1 MRPRRG
7 SGTLGTFGGVFTPS
21 ILTILGIILFL
32 RLGFVVGNAGLGRA
46 LLILALATSIS
57 ALTSTSL
64 SAIATNRKVRGGGD
78 YYLISRSLGIAYGG
92 ALGLTL
98 FAAQAISVAFYAV
111 GFGEALAAMSP
122 ADSGLSTRGIAA
134 IVTVVLLALAYIGAN
149 LATRFQYVVMT
160 VLFAAIIAFFIGGVS
175 LWSPSLLAENWE
187 RPTAGLGFWPL
198 FAIFFPAVT
207 GFTQGVS
214 MSGDLKTPERSLAV
228 GTFSAVGI
236 STLIYVAAIFV
247 FAASLP
253 ETELVGNYNSMKLV
267 ASPTWMVDA
276 GVLAA
281 TFSSALASFL
291 AAPRILQALASDRV
305 FTSLFFL
312 AKTHGP
318 SRNPRRAVLLTA
330 VIAFATIALGNLN
343 AIAAVVSMFF
353 LITYALLNYATYI
366 EATAASPSFRPRFR
380 FFHRRTSL
388 AATVLCGGAMLAI
401 NPMSGVIAIALV
413 AAVHQYVTRTAVP
426 SRWRDSRRA
435 YRFRRVK
442 EGLREIARE
451 PDSARDWQPHILTF
465 TESADRREQV
475 LRFASWIA
483 GGSGVTTA
491 VHIVE
496 GEGTLE
502 SIQERRKEAEEA
514 LRVQLEE
521 DRLDAFP
528 LAIAAPDLRIAA
540 ATLVQAWGVG
550 PIHANTVL
558 LNWVEHLRDW
568 TVTTAPLWYTML
580 LRSAIQLQQNV
591 VVLNA
596 DDAAWRRVMMCEP
609 EDRRIDVWWWEDES
623 CRLALLFAYLMTR
636 TEAWDEANIR
646 LLIPTRPKTD
656 KSVEGNLAHRL
667 EDMRIEATIETVV
680 NADTAALVEQSE
692 GAGVVF
698 LPLRIE
704 GMRVVNPFGQSID
717 ALLAE
722 LPVAALVAA
731 AQDVPLGDEK
741 EGHVVADK
749 DATPPIP
756 DPPSDKSDA
765 G

>member
-1 MRPRRG
+1 
-7 SGTLGTFGGVFTPS
+7 
-21 ILTILGIILFL
+21 
-32 RLGFVVGNAGLGRA
+32 
-46 LLILALATSIS
+46 
-57 ALTSTSL
+57 
-64 SAIATNRKVRGGGD
+64 
-78 YYLISRSLGIAYGG
+78 
-92 ALGLTL
+92 
-98 FAAQAISVAFYAV
+98 
-111 GFGEALAAMSP
+111 
-122 ADSGLSTRGIAA
+122 
-134 IVTVVLLALAYIGAN
+134 
-149 LATRFQYVVMT
+149 
-160 VLFAAIIAFFIGGVS
+160 
-175 LWSPSLLAENWE
+175 
-187 RPTAGLGFWPL
+187 
-198 FAIFFPAVT
+198 
-207 GFTQGVS
+207 
-214 MSGDLKTPERSLAV
+214 MSGDLKSPERSLPV

-236 STLIYVAAIFV
+236 STLIYIAAIFV

-267 ASPTWMVDA
+267 ASPAWMVDA
-276 GVLAA
+276 GVLTA
-281 TFSSALASFL
+281 TFSSGLALLL
-291 AAPRILQALASDRV
+291 AAPRILQALANDRV

-318 SRNPRRAVLLTA
+318 NRNPRRAVLLTGA
-330 VIAFATIALGNLN
+330 IAFATIALGNLN

-353 LITYALLNYATYI
+353 LITYGLLNYATYI
-366 EATAASPSFRPRFR
+366 EATAASPSFLPRFR
-380 FFHRRTSL
+380 FFHRRASL

-401 NPMSGVIAIALV
+401 NPMTGLIAIAVV
-413 AAVHQYVTRTAVP
+413 AALHQYVTRTAVL
-426 SRWRDSRRA
+426 SRWRDSRGA

-442 EGLREIARE
+442 EGLLEIASE

-465 TESADRREQV
+465 TESPDRREQV
-475 LRFASWIA
+475 LRFASWIT

-491 VHIVE
+491 AHIVE

-502 SIQERRKEAEEA
+502 SIQQRRKEAEEA
-514 LRVQLEE
+514 LRAQLEE
-521 DRLDAFP
+521 DRIDAFP
-528 LAIAAPDLRIAA
+528 LAIAAPDLRVAA

-591 VVLNA
+591 VALNA
-596 DDAAWRRVMMCEP
+596 DDTAWRRVMRREP

-636 TEAWDEANIR
+636 TETWDEAHIR

-656 KSVEGNLAHRL
+656 KSVEANLAHRL

-680 NADTAALVEQSE
+680 NADTAALVEQSD

-731 AQDVPLGDEK
+731 AQDVQLGDEK
-741 EGHVVADK
+741 EGRAVAEEAATA
-749 DATPPIP
+749 ATPEHSEGE
-756 DPPSDKSDA
+756 SDSS
-765 G
+765 